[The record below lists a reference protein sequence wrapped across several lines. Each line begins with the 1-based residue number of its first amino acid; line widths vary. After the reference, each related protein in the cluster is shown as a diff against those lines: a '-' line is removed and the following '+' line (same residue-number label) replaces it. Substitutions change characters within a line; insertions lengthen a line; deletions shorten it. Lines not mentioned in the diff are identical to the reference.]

1 MNDKQWINIAPTNSI
16 KDGECKII
24 NLPEQELEVAIFNIS
39 NKFFAIENRCPH
51 QNLPIA
57 DGFIENND
65 ITCPFHGA
73 VFSLLTGEIKVNPGT
88 NCDNLTIFPVK
99 IEDNLI
105 KINIL

>member
-1 MNDKQWINIAPTNSI
+1 MKDNNWLNIASTDSI
-16 KDGECKII
+16 QEGDYKII
-24 NLPEQELEVAIFNIS
+24 NLPEQGLEIVVFNVN

-57 DGFIENND
+57 DGFIENNE

-73 VFSLLTGEIKVNPGT
+73 VFSLSTGEIKINPDT
-88 NCDNLTIFPVK
+88 NCDNLTIFPIK

-105 KINIL
+105 KINIP